1 MSDAAVVSGVAGRY
15 ATALF
20 ELADETGALD
30 AVERHLDTLDAAL
43 RESEDLR
50 AMVASPVHGRDEQGA
65 AMAALC
71 RAMAISAPTAGLLG
85 LMAANRRLFV
95 LRGVIDGFRALLAK
109 KRGIVTAEVHS
120 AAPLSDAQRASL
132 ADTLARATGSQIAL
146 KEIVDDGLIGGLVV
160 KVGSKM
166 IDTSIRAKLAK
177 LQTMMKEAG
186 I

>member
-20 ELADETGALD
+20 ELAEETGALE
-30 AVERHLDTLDAAL
+30 AVEGHLDALDAAL
-43 RESEDLR
+43 RDSADLR
-50 AMVASPVHGRDEQGA
+50 AAVASPLYGRDEQGA

-71 RAMAISAPTAGLLG
+71 RAMGVGAPTAGLVG
-85 LMAANRRLFV
+85 LLAANRRLFA
-95 LRGVIDGFRALLAK
+95 LPGVIAAFRALLAR
-109 KRGIVTAEVHS
+109 KRGVVSAEVRS
-120 AAPLSDAQRASL
+120 AVALSEAQRASL
-132 ADTLARATGSQIAL
+132 AETLAKATGAKIAL

-166 IDTSIRAKLAK
+166 IDTSIRSKLAT